1 MMSRFIFSIT
11 AGRTGTAWITNLL
24 GENLGIKSIH
34 EPLGID
40 DFGNQM
46 PDIKTMRMF
55 NERGLTDFVRQFW
68 DRKFAGI
75 EHFDSYAES
84 NHTLAKCGLLEY
96 AAEFQKKNEFV
107 FLCIRRN
114 HADQCLSYVNRGDF
128 RNITIEW
135 QWYLNPQYRKKIVNP
150 EPFLKMGYVGKIIW
164 YIFEIEARQ
173 EYYKALYQEK
183 FQFLDLELESMTQ
196 LDGARELLRT
206 LGVTAEPRL
215 NVAINAS
222 KARENK
228 ELRNHIDAQ
237 LKQVKFDPSKTAQD
251 FIRAGRRLGKISDS
265 Y

>member
-1 MMSRFIFSIT
+1 MSRFIFSIT
-11 AGRTGTAWITNLL
+11 AGRTGTAWITNFL

-55 NERGLTDFVRQFW
+55 NERGLTDFVCQFW

-114 HADQCLSYVNRGDF
+114 HTDQCLSYVNRGDF

-135 QWYLNPQYRKKIVNP
+135 QWYLNTQYKKIIVNP
-150 EPFLKMGYVGKIIW
+150 EPLLKWGT
-164 YIFEIEARQ
+164 
-173 EYYKALYQEK
+173 LEK
-183 FQFLDLELESMTQ
+183 SFGTY
-196 LDGARELLRT
+196 
-206 LGVTAEPRL
+206 
-215 NVAINAS
+215 S
-222 KARENK
+222 K
-228 ELRNHIDAQ
+228 
-237 LKQVKFDPSKTAQD
+237 LKQGKSI
-251 FIRAGRRLGKISDS
+251 IRLCIRRNFNSWIWN
-265 Y
+265 